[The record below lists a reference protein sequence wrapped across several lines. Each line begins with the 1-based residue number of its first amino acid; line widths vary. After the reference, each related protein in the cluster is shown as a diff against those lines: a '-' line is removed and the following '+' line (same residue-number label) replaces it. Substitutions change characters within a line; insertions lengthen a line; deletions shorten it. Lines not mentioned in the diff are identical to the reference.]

1 MSRNRISQAEITKR
15 LVADADN
22 PEAWEAPISVL
33 PLNSS
38 RPEWYGRKK
47 HIELAAKFY
56 VLSVLHRLGA
66 EANLTFAQPDN
77 VDIAAVKQS
86 GEALTID
93 VKTLTGTSQWL
104 VEQFSAKK
112 HHFVVFVC
120 FELEWSG
127 PQTVPEIYMWS
138 SERLKAFI
146 ARENATCLS
155 LEAVALKL
163 DPTVA
168 WNQFLSRS
176 HWPNPVRVIPQS
188 SQMLCERFA

>member
-1 MSRNRISQAEITKR
+1 MTRKRISEAEILRK

-22 PEAWEAPISVL
+22 PDAWVAPSTV
-33 PLNSS
+33 PPSHS
-38 RPEWYGRKK
+38 PRPEWHGRRT

-66 EANLTFAQPDN
+66 EANLTYAQPDN
-77 VDIAAVKQS
+77 VDIAAVRQS

-93 VKTLTGTSQWL
+93 VKTLTGTSQWP

-112 HHFVVFVC
+112 HHFLVFVC
-120 FELEWSG
+120 FEREWRD
-127 PQTVPEIYMWS
+127 PQIVPEIYMWS

-146 ARENATCLS
+146 ARENATSLS

-168 WNQFLSRS
+168 WKQFLTQ
-176 HWPNPVRVIPQS
+176 P
-188 SQMLCERFA
+188 LA

>member
-1 MSRNRISQAEITKR
+1 MSRKRISEAEIIRKV
-15 LVADADN
+15 VADAEN
-22 PEAWEAPISVL
+22 PEAWEAPITVPPSRS
-33 PLNSS
+33 P
-38 RPEWYGRKK
+38 RPEWYGRRK

-66 EANLTFAQPDN
+66 EANLTYAQPDN
-77 VDIAAVKQS
+77 VDIAAVRQS
-86 GEALTID
+86 GEAFTID

-120 FELEWSG
+120 FELEWTD
-127 PQTVPEIYMWS
+127 PQVVPEIYIWS

-146 ARENATCLS
+146 ASENATYLS

-163 DPTVA
+163 DPTAA
-168 WNQFLSRS
+168 WKQFLTQ
-176 HWPNPVRVIPQS
+176 P
-188 SQMLCERFA
+188 